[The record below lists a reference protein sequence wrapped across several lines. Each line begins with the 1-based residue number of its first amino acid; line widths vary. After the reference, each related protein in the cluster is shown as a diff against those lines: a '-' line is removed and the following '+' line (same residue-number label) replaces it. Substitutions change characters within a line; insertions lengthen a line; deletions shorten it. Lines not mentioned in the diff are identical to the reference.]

1 MVWLLAMLPR
11 TSGVRNDRQQ
21 EMRWMPG
28 LVIDPVQHGLAAA
41 DVIRDVL
48 DVGGA
53 ADAGRDVEAGDLD
66 ADAVT
71 LLELVGGR
79 HDLDGVFIDLTGN
92 DGLAGRAREWV
103 PRPAGQRSL
112 RIDGVM
118 GRLEPA
124 AREFAFVQ
132 APRDVA
138 LAFARGLHAHIRA
151 DVLENDD
158 PIGIVLVDRG
168 VEMKHARPGDSD
180 VVG

>member
-48 DVGGA
+48 DVGGT

-92 DGLAGRAREWV
+92 DGLAGRAGGCHGRPGIDRVGSTARWDALSQ
-103 PRPAGQRSL
+103 PRVSSRSCRPSVMSRSPSRAVCTPTSGPTSL
-112 RIDGVM
+112 RMTI
-118 GRLEPA
+118 
-124 AREFAFVQ
+124 Q
-132 APRDVA
+132 
-138 LAFARGLHAHIRA
+138 
-151 DVLENDD
+151 
-158 PIGIVLVDRG
+158 LV
-168 VEMKHARPGDSD
+168 SS
-180 VVG
+180 